1 MTERLTT
8 LAAVKQYLNIT
19 TDTSDPLLI
28 QSIDAASQFI
38 LDWLGWD
45 SFQRTSYVQN
55 FRGYGKSDVLLKFWP
70 ILSVSSVFTHGI
82 AVQPSVVTNGLPG
95 SGYVISDRRN
105 GQQAIQL
112 YGYHFGNGSPGQVSY
127 EAGFETTQ
135 TMVIPDGT
143 PWQLTPTNKG
153 TWSSDLGVLIDGVE
167 AVLVSA
173 DPATGQ
179 YAVDEW
185 GTYTFAEDDAG
196 KTVVIAYSYTPA
208 AVSFAAMEIVGL
220 WFKRR
225 DRIGIQSKTLGGQ
238 ETITYTQ
245 EDMSGTSAS
254 MLRPFKNVAPI

>member
-8 LAAVKQYLNIT
+8 LAAVKQWLNIT

-38 LDWLGWD
+38 LDYLGWD
-45 SFQRTSYVQN
+45 SFQRTAYVQN
-55 FRGYGKSDVLLKFWP
+55 FRGYGKPDVLLKFWP
-70 ILSVSSVFTHGI
+70 ILSVSSVYTHGVGVSP
-82 AVQPSVVTNGLPG
+82 AVVTNGMPG
-95 SGYVISDRRN
+95 SGFTISDRRN
-105 GQQAIQL
+105 GQQFISL
-112 YGYHFGNGSPGQVSY
+112 YGYSFGQGSPGQVSY

-135 TMVIPDGT
+135 TMTIPDAT
-143 PWQLTPTNKG
+143 PWQLTPTNSG

-167 AVLVSA
+167 ATLVTGTPVA
-173 DPATGQ
+173 GQ

-185 GTYTFAEDDAG
+185 GTYTFAEADED
-196 KTVVIAYSYTPA
+196 KTAVIGYSYTPA

-245 EDMSGTSAS
+245 ENMSMGTRA
-254 MLRPFKNVAPI
+254 MLQPFRNVAPI

>member
-8 LAAVKQYLNIT
+8 LAAVKEWLNIT
-19 TDTSDPLLI
+19 TNGSDELLI
-28 QSIDAASQFI
+28 RSIDAASQFI
-38 LDWLGWD
+38 LNYLGWET
-45 SFQRTSYVQN
+45 FQRNSYIQN
-55 FRGYGKSDVLLKFWP
+55 FRGYGKAETLLKFWP
-70 ILSVSSVFTHGI
+70 ILSVESVFTHGI

-95 SGYVISDRRN
+95 SGYTVSDRRN

-112 YGYHFGNGSPGQVSY
+112 YGYNFGNGSPCQISY

-135 TMVIPDGT
+135 TMVIPSET

-153 TWSSDLGVLIDGVE
+153 VWSADLGVLINGIE
-167 AVLVSA
+167 GVLVIGT
-173 DPATGQ
+173 PTTGQ

-185 GTYTFAEDDAG
+185 GTYTFAEADAG

-208 AVSFAAMEIVGL
+208 AVSQAAMEIVGL

-238 ETITYTQ
+238 ETITYTS
-245 EDMSGTSAS
+245 EDMNSGSRA
-254 MLRPFKNVAPI
+254 MLQSFKKVAPL